1 MTPLLVPLV
10 SWDQVVFPIIGV
22 LLSGGL
28 VGAWFNY
35 RLGKK
40 KLPIDSNTAAAVLSE
55 KAGNLALAIA
65 ERGDKKLVSLEEKQD
80 QQRRD
85 MDAMA
90 AELARKGDLLDKVVN
105 VIHGF
110 REWYNGKIVD
120 QWDTVRQQP
129 VPPDPPLEMKHW
141 DETYSSLVTGRDS

>member
-10 SWDQVVFPIIGV
+10 TWDQFVIPIIGV
-22 LLSGGL
+22 LLSGSL
-28 VGAWFNY
+28 VGAWLTY

-65 ERGDKKLVSLEEKQD
+65 VRGDQKLVALEGKQD
-80 QQRRD
+80 QQRKD

-129 VPPDPPLEMKHW
+129 VPPDPPLEMKRW
-141 DETYSSLVTGRDS
+141 DDTYSSLIKD